1 MNDLEATQLTP
12 LAVVETSSSVLA
24 AQAKAL
30 VEARYT
36 VAFARPRD
44 IDKVR
49 ERLVKEAKRPG
60 FALAAIYHK
69 PIGNGIEGPSI
80 RFAEAAILALGNIT
94 TETATIFDD
103 PERRIVRV
111 TVTDLE
117 SNVPYSQDVTI
128 SKTVERRTLP
138 KGETAISTR
147 TGAGGQLLYILAAT
161 DDDILNKANA
171 LVSKAIRTLGLR
183 LLPGDI
189 QDEVLDI
196 CKKTRRDR
204 DAQDPEGAKK
214 QIFDAFGKQGVSV
227 EQLKV
232 YLGHDAKL
240 LTTKEQETLRGLF
253 NALRDGETTWREIMD
268 KQGKD
273 ADGNK
278 PEALKTETQK
288 KAEDLAANRTKVA
301 PVAGLD
307 GMAVRG

>member
-1 MNDLEATQLTP
+1 MSDLETTQP
-12 LAVVETSSSVLA
+12 NAMAVVETSSSVLA

-44 IDKVR
+44 MDKVR
-49 ERLVKEAKRPG
+49 ERLIKEAKRPG

-103 PERRIVRV
+103 SERRIVRV

-138 KGETAISTR
+138 KGETEISRR

-214 QIFDAFGKQGVSV
+214 QLFDAFGKQGISV
-227 EQLKV
+227 EQLKIF
-232 YLGHDAKL
+232 LGHDARL
-240 LTTKEQETLRGLF
+240 LTTKEHEVLRGLY
-253 NALRDGETTWREIMD
+253 NALRDGETTWKEIMD

-273 ADGNK
+273 TDGNK
-278 PEALKTETQK
+278 PEAPKTEAQK
-288 KAEDLAANRTKVA
+288 KADDLAANRTKAA
-301 PVAGLD
+301 PVAGLE
-307 GMAVRG
+307 GMAP

>member
-1 MNDLEATQLTP
+1 MNDLEAIQPTP

-44 IDKVR
+44 MDKVR

-189 QDEVLDI
+189 QDEVLDL

-214 QIFDAFGKQGVSV
+214 QIFDLFGKQGVSV

-232 YLGHDAKL
+232 FLGHDAKL
-240 LTTKEQETLRGLF
+240 LTAKEHEILRGLF

-288 KAEDLAANRTKVA
+288 KAEDLAANRTKAV
-301 PVAGLD
+301 PVAGLE
-307 GMAVRG
+307 GMAQ